1 MRIGI
6 DDLDK
11 AVRDEL
17 EAYAAEVQES
27 IDAAVVRVAR
37 RCLAQ
42 IRRNSPKKSG
52 KYRKGWT
59 MATQKGRLSA
69 TAVIYNKTRYFLIH
83 LLENG
88 YQKANGGRVNGT
100 PHVEPAAE
108 EAQRELVEE
117 ITKSIKEL

>member
-1 MRIGI
+1 M
-6 DDLDK
+6 
-11 AVRDEL
+11 
-17 EAYAAEVQES
+17 
-27 IDAAVVRVAR
+27 
-37 RCLAQ
+37 
-42 IRRNSPKKSG
+42 
-52 KYRKGWT
+52 
-59 MATQKGRLSA
+59 
-69 TAVIYNKTRYFLIH
+69 AVIYNKTRYFLIH